1 MLPTKTE
8 GLCSYCSW
16 SNPYTDINCERC
28 GARLAWAYLIDGKD
42 DKDFEPPIEKYF
54 EHLFHLDKE
63 PTKPTARCRFCEGL
77 IKPDEKICPH
87 CENILAYGANFHFG
101 VIDPQSPEIQR
112 LWKLY
117 KLKRFF
123 HEFYK
128 PKHSS
133 KI

>member
-1 MLPTKTE
+1 MRPTP
-8 GLCSYCSW
+8 
-16 SNPYTDINCERC
+16 N
-28 GARLAWAYLIDGKD
+28 
-42 DKDFEPPIEKYF
+42 
-54 EHLFHLDKE
+54 
-63 PTKPTARCRFCEGL
+63 KPN
-77 IKPDEKICPH
+77 EKICPH